1 MPLSTIF
8 QLYRGSQFY
17 WWKKHEQLEKSTDLS
32 KVTNKLYHIKLYQV
46 NLAMSRIQTH
56 SFSGDIGTDFA
67 QVIVNPTGI
76 RSQLL
81 HLAINYQFIIQW
93 SSMYSLCSFQWF
105 LRKYLNIWYQVLYL
119 DDFVV
124 GFQMF
129 YDCKKSLKIPEVR
142 GHQKL

>member
-67 QVIVNPTGI
+67 QVIVNPTSI